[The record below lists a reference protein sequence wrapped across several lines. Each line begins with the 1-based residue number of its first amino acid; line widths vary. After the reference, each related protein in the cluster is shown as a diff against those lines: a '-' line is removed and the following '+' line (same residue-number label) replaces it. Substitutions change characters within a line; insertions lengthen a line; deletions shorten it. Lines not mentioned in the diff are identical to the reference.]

1 MKLEVFYRSKNGD
14 IRFDAPPI
22 LYNDQDFFNYEYA
35 FDLLNLP
42 SGKASKIQR
51 LTNYGRTFTMELQV
65 IGNNKSDIMNML
77 HDRFK
82 QDIEKYIET
91 NELPRLYIGDTYIEC
106 LLTSKVSN
114 GWNTFKRYENITI
127 QVLAPNPNW
136 IKEDRFTYR
145 QREEN
150 YEAAQE
156 TQFTR
161 IPLRIPFRLSE
172 LHRNWFIQNESY
184 TDAFIR
190 IELEGP
196 IINPTIYIGP
206 NTYKVNVEVLE
217 SERLVINQRDKT
229 VVRYTPDGSGIN
241 EFHNRDK
248 NHSVFEPV
256 PSGKNQVGIEGNF
269 YFEIIVYQE
278 RSEPLWS

>member
-1 MKLEVFYRSKNGD
+1 MKLEIFYRSKNGD

-22 LYNDQDFFNYEYA
+22 LYNDQDFFNYDYS
-35 FDLLNLP
+35 FDLLNIP
-42 SGKASKIQR
+42 SGKSSKIQR
-51 LTNYGRTFTMELQV
+51 LTSYGKTFTIELQV
-65 IGNNKSDIMNML
+65 IGNNKADIMNML

-82 QDIEKYIET
+82 QDIEQYIET
-91 NELPRLYIGDTYIEC
+91 NELPRLYIGDTYVEC

-136 IKEDRFTYR
+136 IKEDRFTYA
-145 QREEN
+145 QREET
-150 YEAAQE
+150 YSAEKEAE
-156 TQFTR
+156 FTR
-161 IPLRIPFRLSE
+161 LPLRIPFRLSE
-172 LHRNWFIQNESY
+172 MNRIWNIRNESY
-184 TDAFIR
+184 ADANIK

-196 IINPTIYIGP
+196 VINPTIYIGDR
-206 NTYKVNVEVLE
+206 TYRVFVEIME
-217 SERLVINQRDKT
+217 NERLVINQRDKT
-229 VVRYTPDGSGIN
+229 VIRLAPDGTAIN

-248 NHSVFEPV
+248 EHSPFV
-256 PSGKNQVGIEGNF
+256 PIGSGDNQVSIEGNF